1 MCSWGWGCILLHLK
15 MFEIKLIQWDSS
27 INKQRKHLTKRKPL
41 WTFYCG
47 ADFWLLYNFR
57 FHWFLIRLAA
67 GFTSKGQSL
76 FNNIQLFT
84 VNVKW
89 SQIETSIHTSDR
101 HFFNATMFILVAFK
115 KMVLSLKKG
124 ISPLD
129 SLCYISPLHWFFSES
144 SMVLK
149 IKYKNVVL
157 FNMLFWQIFFFI
169 FFKGM

>member
-1 MCSWGWGCILLHLK
+1 MLLNCGVGEDRPSAPAPSIQYCASDLDWQLISYMIFY
-15 MFEIKLIQWDSS
+15 MFQCHSPI
-27 INKQRKHLTKRKPL
+27 
-41 WTFYCG
+41 
-47 ADFWLLYNFR
+47 
-57 FHWFLIRLAA
+57 HWFLIRLAA

-115 KMVLSLKKG
+115 KMVLSLKKR

-129 SLCYISPLHWFFSES
+129 SLCYISPLH
-144 SMVLK
+144 
-149 IKYKNVVL
+149 
-157 FNMLFWQIFFFI
+157 
-169 FFKGM
+169 

>member
-1 MCSWGWGCILLHLK
+1 
-15 MFEIKLIQWDSS
+15 MFEIKLIQWDSFH
-27 INKQRKHLTKRKPL
+27 KQTQKKHLTKRKPL

-47 ADFWLLYNFR
+47 ADFWLLYNFY

-84 VNVKW
+84 VNVTW

-129 SLCYISPLHWFFSES
+129 SLCYVSPLHWFLSES
-144 SMVLK
+144 STVLLK
-149 IKYKNVVL
+149 IKHKNVVL
-157 FNMLFWQIFFFI
+157 FNMFFWQFFFH
-169 FFKGM
+169 FL